1 MKKKNINFSKKYDQH
16 IFLLDEDPYGK
27 FSLLQKKFYKKI

>member
-16 IFLLDEDPYGK
+16 IFYLNEKPLGK
-27 FSLLQKKFYKKI
+27 FNKNQLEFYKK